1 MSYQFTHAAETN
13 GQAQES
19 DRFDH
24 LRGTLRRQTEVVAGK
39 GRVDR
44 PRGCGGDGGNFEN
57 HLFLRRWNIFANG
70 RVASG
75 TCQALRIEKNK
86 RSFAGKI
93 RLRKNF
99 EENIQNPLDNVLNI
113 LYNTLSCTWRSELAE
128 FTQRIFPVLALP
140 RATT

>member
-24 LRGTLRRQTEVVAGK
+24 LRGTVRRSAEVVAGK

-44 PRGCGGDGGNFEN
+44 PRGCGLLGSDRSNSLSLGNR
-57 HLFLRRWNIFANG
+57 LFISKAWT
-70 RVASG
+70 ASTDCG
-75 TCQALRIEKNK
+75 SLESQERSNSFSRKIKISQVFCETLLTAFRKFVSIRTC
-86 RSFAGKI
+86 
-93 RLRKNF
+93 
-99 EENIQNPLDNVLNI
+99 
-113 LYNTLSCTWRSELAE
+113 CTWRSELAE